1 MHHPT
6 DFDNT
11 GLECLCW
18 NHLEQTGEMMGKARA
33 RQALA
38 TMEFTMDQHL
48 WGFVAPGALVLLIV
62 RHLCR
67 WRHQRMQSTIRRAQE
82 ERRQELLQRLTFLFS
97 SLRHSYN
104 KYAPDLLP
112 PDLQAERQAFLE
124 HDFRNLTTLSALS
137 LVELE
142 DLFAT
147 VQRECTTGK
156 WRGGVSAIEQRV
168 EEATRRT
175 PPLI

>member
-1 MHHPT
+1 
-6 DFDNT
+6 
-11 GLECLCW
+11 
-18 NHLEQTGEMMGKARA
+18 MGFA
-33 RQALA
+33 
-38 TMEFTMDQHL
+38 MDMDL
-48 WGFVAPGALVLLIV
+48 WGFVAPGALVLLIA

-67 WRHQRMQSTIRRAQE
+67 WQQRRVQAAICQAQE
-82 ERRQELLQRLTFLFS
+82 LRRQELLQRLTFFFS

-137 LVELE
+137 PAELE

-147 VQRECTTGK
+147 VQHECTTGK
-156 WRGGVSAIEQRV
+156 WRGGVSAVEQRV
-168 EEATRRT
+168 EEATRRVD
-175 PPLI
+175 PPQGRHVGESESDIASYPLDDRRAGDLDR